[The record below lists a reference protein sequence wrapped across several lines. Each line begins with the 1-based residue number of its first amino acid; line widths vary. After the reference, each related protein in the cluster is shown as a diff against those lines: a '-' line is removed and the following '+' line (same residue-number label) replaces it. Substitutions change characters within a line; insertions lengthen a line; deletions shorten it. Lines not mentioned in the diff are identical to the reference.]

1 MKKITR
7 IISLLV
13 MGTLITSC
21 SNFYTFNQKRTLSLT
36 PDFVRLDVSLDD
48 FEYLGQTEITVDS
61 RTYLGFIKVIDSVN
75 NRPYNYRDI
84 RVTDLKGPADLDLR
98 FEMKKAAYKVV
109 DEFPEATYYVIANDY
124 KQINRMFL
132 ARKEVHRMEI
142 QAFKYKIE
150 NN

>member
-1 MKKITR
+1 
-7 IISLLV
+7 

-21 SNFYTFNQKRTLSLT
+21 SNFYTFNQNRTLSLT

>member
-1 MKKITR
+1 MKKITW

-75 NRPYNYRDI
+75 NRPFNYRDI
-84 RVTDLKGPADLDLR
+84 RVTDLKGPADLGLR

-132 ARKEVHRMEI
+132 ARKETHRMEI